1 MSQTQI
7 PFTAATNTAPRAA
20 AAAAAAAELPPVP
33 PVFLPVG
40 DLKGSKLEYST
51 LVDPTARNA
60 KVACVFCGSSPC

>member
-20 AAAAAAAELPPVP
+20 AAAAELPPVP

-40 DLKGSKLEYST
+40 DLKGKLEYST